1 MRLIKHCPLCGEITT
16 IPLPNHTPA
25 QKAFAIA
32 QKLGCATCDQW
43 RACLKNLPRK
53 KAMILELLP

>member
-1 MRLIKHCPLCGEITT
+1 MKLIKHCPTCGGITT

-32 QKLGCATCDQW
+32 QRLGCVTCDQW
-43 RACLKNLPRK
+43 RARLKALPRK
-53 KAMILELLP
+53 KAMILELQP